1 MRLHIPFSTA
11 TSLPG
16 KLGIGAWPEGTW
28 ALESDLDFR
37 CGQPGRLCGSHSP
50 YPRNGFRISRSVG
63 MFLGGAWHTVGRHPR
78 SLPTGLK
85 SWLSAFIQLISLS
98 CPHLPSPLCPLSWFF
113 SSLDSYKF
121 LTVSLLPFSSLVL
134 VTSDTSLPLRVSV
147 CTSAKWGSWEVDD
160 ELCLESGVQRALD
173 RWQLF
178 FTRPPLP
185 MCHPK

>member
-1 MRLHIPFSTA
+1 MGFGIRPRFQVWFSQQGSVGLTPLIREVGSGSQGQLGCSWGGLA
-11 TSLPG
+11 HSRQAPRKSSHWPQVMALCIHPTTFSVLSPSLLSSLPSI
-16 KLGIGAWPEGTW
+16 L
-28 ALESDLDFR
+28 
-37 CGQPGRLCGSHSP
+37 
-50 YPRNGFRISRSVG
+50 V
-63 MFLGGAWHTVGRHPR
+63 FL
-78 SLPTGLK
+78 
-85 SWLSAFIQLISLS
+85 F
-98 CPHLPSPLCPLSWFF
+98 
-113 SSLDSYKF
+113 SLDSYKF
-121 LTVSLLPFSSLVL
+121 LAVSLLPFSSLVL